1 MTTYVSATSP
11 SLLTIQDVLEARAYA
26 EERHARQH
34 KGMLCPDLDCRIC
47 ERRAADQK
55 EILVREMAEERM

>member
-1 MTTYVSATSP
+1 MTTYTRVTP
-11 SLLTIQDVLEARAYA
+11 LHLQTIQDVLEARAYA
-26 EERHARQH
+26 ETIHARQH

-47 ERRAADQK
+47 ERRAADQR